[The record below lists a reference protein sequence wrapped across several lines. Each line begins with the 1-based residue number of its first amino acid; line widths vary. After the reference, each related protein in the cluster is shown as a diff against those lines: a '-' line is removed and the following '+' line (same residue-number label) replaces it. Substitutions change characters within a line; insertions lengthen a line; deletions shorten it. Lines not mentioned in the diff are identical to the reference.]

1 MRIFLI
7 LCIVLNFINLAKC
20 DRKLQVF
27 NNGSR
32 FRSIECSA
40 DNYTSVVKFC
50 YVKAISRRTATITA
64 HLATIRTS
72 YKPIY
77 VQLVLFYRY
86 GNIYR
91 EVIDTKLIEWCSIM
105 EGMRSHLFLV
115 QILDQIRA
123 FAGDNMHKCPYSH
136 DLVVTNLTL
145 DDTKPL
151 DLFPEGIYKFSWIT
165 RNSTMNIMWRFNVT
179 LQVKS
184 SLKESM
190 G

>member
-1 MRIFLI
+1 M
-7 LCIVLNFINLAKC
+7 LNIWGLAKC

-32 FRSIECSA
+32 FRSMECEA
-40 DNYTSVVKFC
+40 DNYTTIVRHC
-50 YVKAISRRTATITA
+50 YVKAVSRRTTIINA
-64 HLATIRTS
+64 RLETIKTS
-72 YKPIY
+72 YRPIY
-77 VQLVLFYRY
+77 IQLVLFYRY

-91 EVIDTKLIEWCSIM
+91 EVIDTKMLEWCSIM
-105 EGMRSHLFLV
+105 DGLNSHLFLV

-151 DLFPEGIYKFSWIT
+151 DLFPEGVYKFSWIT
-165 RNSTMNIMWRFNVT
+165 RNSTMNITWRFNVT
-179 LQVKS
+179 LQVRS